1 VDWFTR
7 SQRTR
12 ITQIR
17 IGIPICLLLGAYM
30 SVNSR
35 VTDKVSWSRNV
46 EISRSNS
53 PLEFWLVILTV
64 PAITVV
70 GTCLAV
76 RYRQYIWG
84 GWGEELGIT
93 RHKVFQYLS
102 LFSVLVVIYWI
113 CLSGFLKF
121 FTEAPYGIGLG
132 DLMRPIVKFCLVS
145 VLPFA
150 VLAYCD
156 KTWRT
161 SDAASICLGA
171 WIVVCAS
178 FWPKYGDIC
187 PFAILLP
194 FFLFILSALLAHSL
208 GRFFTLESTAT

>member
-1 VDWFTR
+1 
-7 SQRTR
+7 
-12 ITQIR
+12 
-17 IGIPICLLLGAYM
+17 M
-30 SVNSR
+30 SVSTP

-46 EISRSNS
+46 EISRTNS

-64 PAITVV
+64 PAITVF

-76 RYRQYIWG
+76 RYRQYIWE
-84 GWGEELGIT
+84 GWGEEFGIT

-113 CLSGFLKF
+113 CLAGFLKF
-121 FTEAPYGIGLG
+121 FTQAPYGIGLG
-132 DLMRPIVKFCLVS
+132 ELMRPLVNFCLAS
-145 VLPFA
+145 ALPFG
-150 VLAYCD
+150 VLAYSD
-156 KTWRT
+156 KTWRS

-187 PFAILLP
+187 PMATLLP
-194 FFLFILSALLAHSL
+194 FFPFVLSALLAHTL
-208 GRFFTLESTAT
+208 GRFFNLEKTAS